1 MNITNYALFP
11 TIVTEVECD
20 LFKYIQGDLT
30 RWIYNYHSKNESV
43 IISNRGGW
51 QSPSDFYNDP
61 SFSEFAEYIVRN
73 ANHALCHYTRQF
85 RLNNMWINI
94 NKRGDYNVAHDHPNS
109 TISGVFWIKTPKNCG
124 NFVFRNPQFFVENLL
139 IQFKRD
145 MNSEKKA
152 FITLDKFGTSNDL
165 SNKNVQ
171 KEQNYYL
178 NYNFEPKEGK
188 MILFASHLL
197 HGVEENQSNEDRIS
211 IAFNLDIV

>member
-51 QSPSDFYNDP
+51 QSSSEFFDDP

-94 NKRGDYNVAHDHPNS
+94 NKKGNYNIIHDHPS
-109 TISGVFWIKTPKNCG
+109 SIISGVLWIKTPKNCG
-124 NFVFRNPQFFVENLL
+124 NFVFRNPQFFVENPL
-139 IQFKRD
+139 IRFAD
-145 MNSEKKA
+145 
-152 FITLDKFGTSNDL
+152 
-165 SNKNVQ
+165 KNVQ
-171 KEQNYYL
+171 KKQNYYL
-178 NYNFEPKEGK
+178 NYDFEPKEGS

-197 HGVEENQSNEDRIS
+197 HSVEENQSNEDRIS

>member
-85 RLNNMWINI
+85 SLNNMWINI
-94 NKRGDYNVAHDHPNS
+94 NKKGNYNIVHDHPGS
-109 TISGVFWIKTPKNCG
+109 TISGVLWIKTPENCG
-124 NFVFRNPQFFVENLL
+124 KLSFRSPHSFVEHSL
-139 IQFKRD
+139 FEYAD
-145 MNSEKKA
+145 ETMKK
-152 FITLDKFGTSNDL
+152 
-165 SNKNVQ
+165 
-171 KEQNYYL
+171 ERNYY
-178 NYNFEPKEGK
+178 NNFEFVPKEGT
-188 MILFASHLL
+188 MLLFSSHLL
-197 HGVEENQSNEDRIS
+197 HSVDQNQSDENRIS
-211 IAFNLDIV
+211 IAFNLHIA

>member
-139 IQFKRD
+139 IQFAD
-145 MNSEKKA
+145 
-152 FITLDKFGTSNDL
+152 
-165 SNKNVQ
+165 KNVQ